1 MTLTDYHAKY
11 FAYELTKRCPSD
23 SLEKL
28 SSTLSNAQVD
38 LNPHQIEAA
47 LFAFR
52 SPLSKG
58 AILADEVGL
67 GKTIEAGLVLSQKWA
82 ERKRKIL
89 LIVPSS
95 LRKQWNDE
103 LQEKFFLPS
112 IILEAKSFNQYIK
125 DGNLNPFEQED
136 KIIIC
141 SYHFAKAKSPYIK
154 KTKWDLAVID
164 EAHRL
169 RNVYKTSNKIA
180 REIKDS
186 LAEVP
191 KILLTATPLQNSLLE
206 LYGLVSIIDDH
217 VFGDLK
223 SFKANYA
230 KVSREQ
236 DINENELG
244 LVEPKKEMFDDLK
257 NRLKPVCIRTLRRQV
272 LEYINYTERK
282 PLTQKYIPTEQEV
295 DLYDGMSEYLQR
307 PKLYALPF
315 SQRQLMTLILRKLL
329 ASSSF
334 AIASTLSKLVFKLD
348 ELIVYARAST
358 PVKGEETIG
367 IEENFEAFDT
377 MSDEWLDDEE
387 KEADEDKTEKAVFT
401 PEDIKAMEQ
410 ERTDLQGFCNLAKEI
425 YTNSKGEALLTA
437 LKKGFEMT
445 AELGA
450 KKKAIIFTESTVT
463 QKYLAET
470 LLAANGYKNKIV
482 LFNGS
487 NNDDKSKEI
496 YKSWLERNKDTD
508 KITGSKTA
516 DTRAAL
522 IDYFRD
528 EAEIMIATEAGAEG
542 VNLQFCSLVINYD
555 LPWNPQRIEQR
566 IGRCHRYGQKHDVVV
581 INFVNL
587 KNAADQRVY
596 ELLDQKF
603 NLFKGVFGVSDEVL
617 GSIESGVDFE
627 KRIAGIY
634 QTCRTTADI
643 NKAFDNLQEEMD
655 ESIKSNLSDTRQ
667 KLLENFDAE
676 VHEKLKIN
684 KKEGEAYLDT
694 YNRWLWDITRYYL
707 GDNAEFAEHE
717 YSFTL
722 KHNPFPGTD
731 IDPGP
736 YKIGKNIEDAHV
748 YRPGHSLAQRIL
760 GEIKNKSLAEAEV
773 VFDCTNNP
781 TIISVLKPLV
791 GTSGVLKVSNYTV
804 EAFEAED
811 AVIVSAITESGERIE
826 PDIIKKIFSLSVKS
840 LAPQAIKAGQ
850 HKILE
855 ELEYK
860 SVGTVTEKITERNGA
875 FFDDEVGKLDN
886 WSEDMKKAL
895 ELDLK
900 KKRFQSSVAFV
911 QQSKEKTALISQKLQ
926 KLLDSYL
933 EQDFEREVYLHKKAE
948 LMSEKKSLEEKIITL
963 EQRQTGWIEPLREWI
978 KEAQTGE
985 KIARG
990 YDLIPKKVIA
1000 KKMFGSNL
1008 LLSSQNLRL
1017 EPEKIV
1023 GEKSEIV
1030 SPIVG
1035 EKSLLPY
1042 SSEGE
1047 KSSETR
1053 EKSLPIVGKNL
1064 VSSDSFEEENPWVML
1079 REAKQ
1084 LFETLRIK
1092 NTSLF
1097 QESVLVVGR
1106 PGFEPGTLSLKGTC
1120 STSWA
1125 TDPGV
1130 SWKFKVYKVCKVQL
1144 IDRLLTEKM
1153 IHYTIIKIKCLVHT
1167 HLRTLDFRLYNFI
1180 TL

>member
-1 MTLTDYHAKY
+1 MKITDYHAKF
-11 FAYELTKRCPSD
+11 FAHELTKRCSSD

-82 ERKRKIL
+82 ERKRVIL

-125 DGNLNPFEQED
+125 DGNLNPFNQED

-141 SYHFAKAKSPYIK
+141 SYHFARSKSPYIK
-154 KTKWDLAVID
+154 QTKWDLAVID

-180 REIKDS
+180 RDIKDS

-223 SFKANYA
+223 SFKASYA
-230 KVSREQ
+230 RVSREQ
-236 DINENELG
+236 DIHENEVG
-244 LVEPKKEMFDDLK
+244 LVEPKQEMFVDLR

-282 PLTQKYIPTEQEV
+282 PITEDYVPTEHEIE
-295 DLYDGMSEYLQR
+295 LYDGMSEYLQR
-307 PKLYALPF
+307 TKLYALPF

-334 AIASTLSKLVFKLD
+334 AIASTLGKLVFKLD
-348 ELIVYARAST
+348 QLIQDTKAKVSHQDNDTA
-358 PVKGEETIG
+358 G
-367 IEENFEAFDT
+367 IEQNFEHFEEMA
-377 MSDEWLDDEE
+377 DEWIDDEE
-387 KEADEDKTEKAVFT
+387 GGSDKEEKAPKELT
-401 PEDIKAMEQ
+401 QEDIIPMQQEKA
-410 ERTDLQGFCNLAKEI
+410 DLEKFRNLAQRI

-445 AELGA
+445 SELGA
-450 KKKAIIFTESTVT
+450 KKKAIIFTESTIT
-463 QKYLAET
+463 QEYLANE
-470 LLAANGYKNKIV
+470 LLAKNGYKDKIV

-487 NNDDKSKEI
+487 NNDDKSKDI
-496 YKSWLERNKDTD
+496 YKNWLDKNKDTD

-522 IDYFRD
+522 IEYFKD

-581 INFVNL
+581 INFVNR
-587 KNAADQRVY
+587 KNAADSRVY
-596 ELLDQKF
+596 DLLDQKF
-603 NLFKGVFGVSDEVL
+603 KLFKGVFGASDEVL

-634 QTCRTTADI
+634 QTCRTSEDI
-643 NKAFDNLQEEMD
+643 NSAFDRLQEEMD
-655 ESIKSNLSDTRQ
+655 ESIQSNLSDTRQ

-684 KKEGEAYLDT
+684 DRESKAYLDT
-694 YNRWLWDITRYYL
+694 YQRWLWDITKHYL
-707 GDNAEFAEHE
+707 GDKADFIDQE
-717 YSFTL
+717 YSFSL
-722 KHNPFPGTD
+722 KINPFED
-731 IDPGP
+731 ESIDPGP
-736 YKIGKNIEDAHV
+736 YKIGKNVEDAHV

-760 GEIKNKSLAEAEV
+760 SEIKNKKLVQAEI
-773 VFDCTNNP
+773 VFDYSNHSS
-781 TIISVLKPLV
+781 IISVLEPLV
-791 GTSGVLKVSNYTV
+791 GKSGIMKVSNYTV

-811 AVIVSAITESGERIE
+811 SVVVSAMDETEKVIE
-826 PDIIKKIFSLSVKS
+826 MDIIKKVFSLPAQFVGAKFFSPEEVEEIDKIEQQTISVIS
-840 LAPQAIKAGQ
+840 GQ
-850 HKILE
+850 IM
-855 ELEYK
+855 
-860 SVGTVTEKITERNGA
+860 ERNGE
-875 FFDDEVGKLDN
+875 FFDDEVGKLEN
-886 WSEDMKKAL
+886 WSDDVKKAL

-900 KKRFQSSVAFV
+900 KLDIDIKADKTNAKKIVDLN
-911 QQSKEKTALISQKLQ
+911 EKLKAQ
-926 KLLDSYL
+926 
-933 EQDFEREVYLHKKAE
+933 REIKDA
-948 LMSEKKSLEEKIITL
+948 EKKRNEMRRKLYEAQDEVEAKKERLLEKIESQL
-963 EQRQTGWIEPLREWI
+963 QQRSKIEPLFTI
-978 KEAQTGE
+978 
-985 KIARG
+985 
-990 YDLIPKKVIA
+990 
-1000 KKMFGSNL
+1000 
-1008 LLSSQNLRL
+1008 
-1017 EPEKIV
+1017 
-1023 GEKSEIV
+1023 
-1030 SPIVG
+1030 
-1035 EKSLLPY
+1035 
-1042 SSEGE
+1042 
-1047 KSSETR
+1047 
-1053 EKSLPIVGKNL
+1053 
-1064 VSSDSFEEENPWVML
+1064 
-1079 REAKQ
+1079 
-1084 LFETLRIK
+1084 
-1092 NTSLF
+1092 
-1097 QESVLVVGR
+1097 
-1106 PGFEPGTLSLKGTC
+1106 
-1120 STSWA
+1120 
-1125 TDPGV
+1125 
-1130 SWKFKVYKVCKVQL
+1130 SWK
-1144 IDRLLTEKM
+1144 
-1153 IHYTIIKIKCLVHT
+1153 II
-1167 HLRTLDFRLYNFI
+1167 
-1180 TL
+1180 